1 MDRMGNLVDAGTDGG
16 FAYSGQPTGSDCIF
30 AEISV
35 GTGRSFYQERGEN
48 KKRTD
53 EGFSWNGYLYTKKGQ
68 DNYLKNIVILEN
80 WTFILYFDS
89 HNFRNFVLFS

>member
-1 MDRMGNLVDAGTDGG
+1 MASLIPVNPL
-16 FAYSGQPTGSDCIF
+16 GQTVSLQRFLSEPGVVSI
-30 AEISV
+30 
-35 GTGRSFYQERGEN
+35 RRGEN